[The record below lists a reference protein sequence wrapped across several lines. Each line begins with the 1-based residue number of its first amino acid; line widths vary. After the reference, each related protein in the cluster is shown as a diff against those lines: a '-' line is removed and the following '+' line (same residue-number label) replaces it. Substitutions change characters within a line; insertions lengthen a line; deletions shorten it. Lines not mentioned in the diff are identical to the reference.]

1 MTTIDNVRG
10 RKVIDSRGNPTVE
23 VEVWLASGA
32 HGRAAVP
39 SGASTGTPEAVEL
52 RDGDK
57 GRFGG
62 KGVLKAVAAVNGE
75 IAKAL
80 RGCDALDQIATDR
93 LLRDLDG
100 SDNKGRL
107 GANAILGV
115 SLACAKAA
123 ADDLGLPL
131 WRYVGGVGAC
141 VLPLP
146 MMNVINGGAHA
157 DNAIDV
163 QEFMVMRVGAET
175 FSDSLRMGAEIF
187 HSLKKALKDAGHN
200 TNVGD
205 EGGFAPNL
213 PSTDETLAFLVRAVE
228 AAGSRWARTWCSR
241 LTPR

>member
-1 MTTIDNVRG
+1 MTIIENVRG
-10 RKVIDSRGNPTVE
+10 REVIDSRGNPTVE
-23 VEVWLASGA
+23 VEVFLESGV

-39 SGASTGTPEAVEL
+39 SGASTGTREAVEL

-57 GRFGG
+57 GRYGG

-75 IAKAL
+75 ITDAL
-80 RGCDALDQIATDR
+80 RGHDALDQIATDR
-93 LLRDLDG
+93 ILRELDG

-123 ADDLGLPL
+123 ADDVGLPL

-163 QEFMVMRVGAET
+163 QEFMVMPVGAET

-205 EGGFAPNL
+205 EGGFAPDL
-213 PSTDETLAFLVRAVE
+213 PTTDEALAFLVPGCR
-228 AAGSRWARTWCSR
+228 GSGV
-241 LTPR
+241 PGG